1 MRHAK
6 HFLLNL
12 LKRNAKRSRLSNT
25 LFYSTSV
32 PPLWQTVK
40 NLRKK
45 NVFFEAPKQHNK
57 SWRIEVWRNKQYTR
71 QQQSQSQLCFLS
83 LSLRKSPFC
92 FDFYPRS
99 IVTHFAAKDILPFP
113 CVAVF
118 SMVYFFKFYLCVKK
132 LYKFL
137 NSCFC
142 FVLHILNCII

>member
-6 HFLLNL
+6 HFLVNL
-12 LKRNAKRSRLSNT
+12 LKRNAIKVTPVKHFFIARRCRHYGKLSKI
-25 LFYSTSV
+25 FE
-32 PPLWQTVK
+32 K
-40 NLRKK
+40 ER
-45 NVFFEAPKQHNK
+45 FFEAPEQHNK

-83 LSLRKSPFC
+83 FSLRKSPFC
-92 FDFYPRS
+92 FDFCPRS

>member
-1 MRHAK
+1 MANCQK
-6 HFLLNL
+6 
-12 LKRNAKRSRLSNT
+12 SS
-25 LFYSTSV
+25 
-32 PPLWQTVK
+32 
-40 NLRKK
+40 KK

-99 IVTHFAAKDILPFP
+99 IVTHFAAKDILSFP

-142 FVLHILNCII
+142 FVLHILNCIIQLYVSVCVIFCCNFSWMRIVLLLFT